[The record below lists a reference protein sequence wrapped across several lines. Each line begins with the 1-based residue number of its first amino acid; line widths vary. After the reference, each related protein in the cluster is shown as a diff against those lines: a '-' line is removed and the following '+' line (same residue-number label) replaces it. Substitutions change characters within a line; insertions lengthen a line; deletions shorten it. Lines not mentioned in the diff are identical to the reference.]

1 MGEGEDAVP
10 VLHRSREGAA
20 TMAEELALHEA
31 FGDGRAVQGD
41 ERLVAART
49 ALVNGA
55 GDELLA
61 RPALTHDAHVGV
73 APRDLVDLRENLSEL
88 LRLPDDP
95 GVRVGGDY
103 VGGAGRRAHGTDPS
117 GDPIEPCVNA
127 GRVVALDTIDAGQGR
142 EAVQSRH
149 PITID
154 EDEAGSAHRAGLEV
168 PGDLPGREL
177 ARQVHDD
184 ELGRLLKTRRQ
195 LELLERAYGLYLAAP
210 ARKPRAQLRGDVQR
224 FVQDE

>member
-1 MGEGEDAVP
+1 M
-10 VLHRSREGAA
+10 
-20 TMAEELALHEA
+20 
-31 FGDGRAVQGD
+31 AVQSM
-41 ERLVAART
+41 
-49 ALVNGA
+49 VNGA

-210 ARKPRAQLRGDVQR
+210 A
-224 FVQDE
+224 